1 MAVAPHTT
9 VSNPTRQTTRASRR
23 QPRRLTPPAH
33 DRRQAHRSSVT
44 WSPASGT
51 IRPGTLAVRTLGAS
65 GRPVVLLHGLAA
77 SGQFWGAEYDTLADH
92 ARLIVPDLLGFGRSP
107 RPASGYGPN
116 DHADALAATLHA
128 LGVHDEPAVVV
139 GHSVGALVAVRLA
152 ARHPALVASIVG
164 FGPPIYRD
172 YGDARRRLNHLGP
185 LSRLFGLD
193 TRWAEVACHVLCQRH
208 RGAATRLA
216 SLLRPDLP
224 AQLARDAV
232 EHSWESF
239 SETLTRVVLTAE
251 ATSWLA
257 EVDVPTRFIAGANDP
272 VTDIGYLDELALHNP
287 RVHVDVWPDTG
298 HHLPIVNPARCRTE
312 IEELLAVTHPYAGT
326 SR

>member
-1 MAVAPHTT
+1 M
-9 VSNPTRQTTRASRR
+9 
-23 QPRRLTPPAH
+23 
-33 DRRQAHRSSVT
+33 
-44 WSPASGT
+44 
-51 IRPGTLAVRTLGAS
+51 
-65 GRPVVLLHGLAA
+65 VLLHGLAA

-92 ARLIVPDLLGFGRSP
+92 ARLIVPDLLGFGHSP

-128 LGVHDEPAVVV
+128 LGVREPAVVV

-172 YGDARRRLNHLGP
+172 YSDARRRLNHLGP

-193 TRWAEVACHVLCQRH
+193 TRWAELACHILCQRH
-208 RGAATRLA
+208 RGTATRLA

-224 AQLARDAV
+224 PQLARDAV

-251 ATSWLA
+251 ATAWLA
-257 EVDVPTRFIAGANDP
+257 ELDVPSRFIAGSNDP
-272 VTDIGYLDELALHNP
+272 VTDIGYLEELAHHNP
-287 RVHVDVWPDTG
+287 RLRVDVWPDAG
-298 HHLPIVNPARCRTE
+298 HHLPIVNPARCRAE
-312 IEELLAVTHPYAGT
+312 IEQLLTMTHATGRTP
-326 SR
+326 R